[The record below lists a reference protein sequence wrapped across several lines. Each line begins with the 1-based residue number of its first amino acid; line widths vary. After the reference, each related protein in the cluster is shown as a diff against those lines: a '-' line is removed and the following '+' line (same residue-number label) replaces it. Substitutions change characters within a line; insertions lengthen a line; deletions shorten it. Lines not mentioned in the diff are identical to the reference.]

1 MHDEQDPVL
10 RRLFAQQEKSLPSED
25 FMLRLGKRID
35 ARERMRRGR
44 LLLAIGGSVALAALS
59 APWVAQAASA
69 LIQLAA
75 AGIGASDPLLQLP
88 LTWLVLGAT
97 AVGCLPV
104 IYLWRTGRW

>member
-10 RRLFAQQEKSLPSED
+10 RRLFAEQEKSLPSDD
-25 FMLRLGKRID
+25 FMVKLGKRID
-35 ARERMRRGR
+35 ARERVRRGR
-44 LLLAIGGSVALAALS
+44 RLLMISGCIVLAALG
-59 APWVAQAASA
+59 APWVAQATSA

-88 LTWLVLGAT
+88 LTWLVLSAT